1 MTLAP
6 IGDVMNP
13 VKEGRAAELFFQS
26 QCLRRHLACFVP
38 VTEDGRIDLIVG
50 PHLYRCQVK
59 VLGVRTHATETRYLT
74 MVKRQGRAGSRTR
87 FRYTHEDVDF
97 MVGVCPETMAVYIV
111 PIASTTSWSHC
122 ISAQALERLGT
133 RDAYHLLA
141 AAPGEA
147 TLLLEPRPVVGR
159 RPSARNRPS
168 RAWRDRDSLSLGLK
182 FDNDVGEWAG

>member
-59 VLGVRTHATETRYLT
+59 VLGLRMHATETRYLT

-122 ISAQALERLGT
+122 ISEQALERMGT
-133 RDAYHLLA
+133 REAFHLLA
-141 AAPGEA
+141 AAPGEVA
-147 TLLLEPRPVVGR
+147 LPLAPRPVIGR
-159 RPSARNRPS
+159 RPNARRRQRARNWAESCLP
-168 RAWRDRDSLSLGLK
+168 LGLE
-182 FDNDVGEWAG
+182 FDNEGYRAG